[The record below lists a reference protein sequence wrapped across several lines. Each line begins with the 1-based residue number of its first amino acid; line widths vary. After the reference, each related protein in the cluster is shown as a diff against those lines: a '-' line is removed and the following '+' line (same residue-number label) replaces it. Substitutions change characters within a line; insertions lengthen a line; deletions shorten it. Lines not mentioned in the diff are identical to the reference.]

1 MITKI
6 FKLNTIEYS
15 AGNPTSPPVRSGAA
29 GLLIGVEYSR
39 VRDSAW
45 MYHTL
50 FVTTRLGVEL
60 VDVLGNYSAMM
71 E

>member
-15 AGNPTSPPVRSGAA
+15 VGNLTAPPVRSRAA
-29 GLLIGVEYSR
+29 GLLIGVEYFR

-45 MYHTL
+45 IYLIL
-50 FVTTRLGVEL
+50 FATTRLGVEL
-60 VDVLGNYSAMM
+60 VDVLENYPTMM
-71 E
+71 